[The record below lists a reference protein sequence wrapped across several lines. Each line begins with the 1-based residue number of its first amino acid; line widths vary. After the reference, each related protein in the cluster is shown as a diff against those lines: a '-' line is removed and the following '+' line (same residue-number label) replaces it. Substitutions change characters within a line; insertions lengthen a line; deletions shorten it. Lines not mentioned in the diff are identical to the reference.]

1 MLLLTLLSLP
11 SLLGASRVPCVV
23 SDEYVWTGVGHGS
36 SWLPVRDPGSFCF
49 LTSAG
54 AWNRGSCGLRY
65 DTAVSAWALEFA
77 SSLSTFHCGAR
88 CVSDCVSRVT
98 QEAWV
103 QGNGAREAMLAESN
117 QSVCAFTHGQNWY
130 LDGERCAIVM
140 RGDFWVLAST
150 SGQAEFAC
158 GARCALFDGPT
169 STTAQVL
176 LSGYGPQSASLLPTD
191 AGFCFLAQGR
201 AFFRGKEQCH
211 VRVNGPFWEL
221 DMDSGQS
228 EFECGA
234 SCLRY
239 QD

>member
-11 SLLGASRVPCVV
+11 SLLGASRVPCV
-23 SDEYVWTGVGHGS
+23 EYVWTGVGHGS

-88 CVSDCVSRVT
+88 
-98 QEAWV
+98 
-103 QGNGAREAMLAESN
+103 EAMLAESN

-169 STTAQVL
+169 IQSRLNRGLCKGSAQQAHQSHRRRQQACCHHRKANSSVGAKAQWTHGPHAEAQHLRRDLCQQAAATTVR
-176 LSGYGPQSASLLPTD
+176 LS
-191 AGFCFLAQGR
+191 
-201 AFFRGKEQCH
+201 
-211 VRVNGPFWEL
+211 
-221 DMDSGQS
+221 SGLS
-228 EFECGA
+228 W
-234 SCLRY
+234 
-239 QD
+239 